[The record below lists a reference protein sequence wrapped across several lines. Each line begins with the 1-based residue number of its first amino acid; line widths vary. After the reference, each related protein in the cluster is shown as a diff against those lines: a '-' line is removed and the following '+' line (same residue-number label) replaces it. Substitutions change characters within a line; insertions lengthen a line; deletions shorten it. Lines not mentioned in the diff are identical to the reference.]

1 MKHAVAILG
10 ATGSVGQSFVQLLE
24 NHPWLEVQELVA
36 SPRSAG
42 KKYGECVPGTYLDQ
56 MQIKGLEEPLVSKI
70 VFSGLDASV
79 AGPVEE
85 ELANKGH
92 WVISNCR
99 NHRYDPDV
107 PLMIPEVNPEQLSWI
122 SKQAYRG
129 GCLITNPNCSVIG
142 LSLSLKPLVDT
153 FGVDQVHVVTLQA
166 ISGAG
171 YRARQEMD
179 IEDNVIPYIEG
190 EEEKIEKELHK
201 ILGISQVSAHCNR
214 VPVSDGHTQCV
225 SLKLSKEAS
234 LEEVIN
240 AWQTFKAPNLP
251 SSPEQPIYYNANH
264 AYPQAKHHRLL
275 DGGMAIAIGRARKCS
290 LFDLNYVTLSHNTI
304 RGAAGCAIL
313 NAELLLKT
321 YNDNRHIIS
330 TASLVGEH
338 A

>member
-1 MKHAVAILG
+1 MKQSVAILG

-24 NHPWLEVQELVA
+24 HHPWLEVQELVA

-42 KKYGECVPGTYLDQ
+42 KQYGECVSGTYLDK
-56 MQIKGLEEPLVSKI
+56 MRVKGLEEPLSSKI

-85 ELANKGH
+85 QLAKNGH

-107 PLMIPEVNPEQLSWI
+107 PLMIPEVNPEQLNWI
-122 SKQAYRG
+122 SRQKYGG
-129 GCLITNPNCSVIG
+129 GCIITNPNCSVIG
-142 LSLSLKPLVDT
+142 LSLSLKPLVEK
-153 FGVDQVHVVTLQA
+153 FGVEQVHVVTLQA

-171 YRARQEMD
+171 YRAREEMD
-179 IEDNVIPYIEG
+179 IEDNIIPFIQG
-190 EEEKIEKELHK
+190 EEEKIEKELEK
-201 ILGISQVSAHCNR
+201 ILGITKVSAHCNR

-225 SLKLSKEAS
+225 SLKLSQDAS
-234 LEEVIN
+234 LEEVIK
-240 AWQTFKAPNLP
+240 AWQTFEAPKLP
-251 SSPEQPIYYNANH
+251 SAPQQPIYYDAGN

-275 DGGMAIAIGRARKCS
+275 ENGMAIAIGRARKCT
-290 LFDLNYVTLSHNTI
+290 LFDLKYVTLSHNTI

-313 NAELLLKT
+313 NAELLLKA
-321 YNDNRHIIS
+321 YNQDRDIVG
-330 TASLVGEH
+330 TASLVSEH